1 MKLRILVLFLVCCL
15 KAEAQSN
22 SVEANSNIYQRAFE
36 YIKQDSINVGINIAV
51 SDSIVD
57 LDWNGF
63 DGLDEYKDE
72 NADLDNCRNRQVNK
86 NIKPYYSPALHEL
99 HNSNKHAP
107 QKILFFSPIENNLLR
122 ADLHVFNLQYLYNN
136 DWYIWGECIEYLVL
150 LDENGHCKKVLKR
163 RVILN

>member
-1 MKLRILVLFLVCCL
+1 MKLRILVWFLVCCL
-15 KAEAQSN
+15 NAEAQSN

-72 NADLDNCRNRQVNK
+72 N
-86 NIKPYYSPALHEL
+86 
-99 HNSNKHAP
+99 
-107 QKILFFSPIENNLLR
+107 
-122 ADLHVFNLQYLYNN
+122 
-136 DWYIWGECIEYLVL
+136 
-150 LDENGHCKKVLKR
+150 GHCKKVLKH
-163 RVILN
+163 RVILNWCGLN

>member
-72 NADLDNCRNRQVNK
+72 NADL
-86 NIKPYYSPALHEL
+86 
-99 HNSNKHAP
+99 
-107 QKILFFSPIENNLLR
+107 
-122 ADLHVFNLQYLYNN
+122 HVFNLQYLYNN
-136 DWYIWGECIEYLVL
+136 DWYIWGECIEYLFL
-150 LDENGHCKKVLKR
+150 LDENGHCKKVLKH